1 MEEVRSFQVHRPR
14 SVYSAGSDSSSLGSI
29 SYRSY
34 RRICIRIHDGPL
46 IESLPQHLSLDHLG
60 HGAKQDIRV
69 YCCCCCC
76 CCCEALSFFCS
87 AANRSQCALPHVPA
101 TTSGNTRVA
110 SA

>member
-76 CCCEALSFFCS
+76 CCCEVGGSSGGAESSRRPLSKGTLDPGWDS
-87 AANRSQCALPHVPA
+87 LLV
-101 TTSGNTRVA
+101 
-110 SA
+110 